1 MNIRQFKKKY
11 YLCKDDFGNKL
22 YPGDTVEI
30 LLSMGNKHPYQS
42 KIYWNMVDGAFVECS
57 PVSKIFEKGRVTH
70 NPLRSVLKQKPFY
83 YNQYDSDETVA
94 QYGYCKKIKS
104 VFNS

>member
-30 LLSMGNKHPYQS
+30 LLSIGNKHPYQS
-42 KIYWNMVDGAFVECS
+42 KIYWNMVDGAFIDAS
-57 PVSKIFEKGRVTH
+57 PTTIFVNDGRKTH
-70 NPLRSVLKQKPFY
+70 SSLRSVLNQEPFY
-83 YNQYDSDETVA
+83 YNQYDSDEMVA

-104 VFNS
+104 VCKL